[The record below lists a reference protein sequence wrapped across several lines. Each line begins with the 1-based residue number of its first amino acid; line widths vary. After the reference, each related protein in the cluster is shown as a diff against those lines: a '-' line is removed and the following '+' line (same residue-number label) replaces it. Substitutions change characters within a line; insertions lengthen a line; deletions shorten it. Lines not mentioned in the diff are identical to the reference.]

1 MTYFLETLSFYKSQQ
16 QIPNLVTLYKIYNNK
31 NKTKSNNN
39 KKSAGI
45 ITDFMENKMWKIL
58 LINVPSA
65 ADYLGLF
72 RAFRLV
78 CCIIRFLG
86 QSHIWSRT
94 CHRRLNFKC
103 QGKCQIEL
111 IFHAE
116 FRGGGATELL
126 TEHFKHFFLIDEIFP
141 DFWMVQYYIY
151 FYF

>member
-31 NKTKSNNN
+31 NKTKSNN
-39 KKSAGI
+39 KKKVQVLLLI
-45 ITDFMENKMWKIL
+45 LRENKMWKIL
-58 LINVPSA
+58 LINVPSAA

-103 QGKCQIEL
+103 QGKCQQIWL

-126 TEHFKHFFLIDEIFP
+126 TEHF
-141 DFWMVQYYIY
+141 
-151 FYF
+151 

>member
-31 NKTKSNNN
+31 NKKQQQ
-39 KKSAGI
+39 KKVQVLLLI
-45 ITDFMENKMWKIL
+45 LRENKMWKIL
-58 LINVPSA
+58 LINVPSAA

-103 QGKCQIEL
+103 QGKCQQIWL

-126 TEHFKHFFLIDEIFP
+126 TEHF
-141 DFWMVQYYIY
+141 
-151 FYF
+151 

>member
-1 MTYFLETLSFYKSQQ
+1 MQVLLL
-16 QIPNLVTLYKIYNNK
+16 ILR
-31 NKTKSNNN
+31 
-39 KKSAGI
+39 
-45 ITDFMENKMWKIL
+45 ENKMWKIL
-58 LINVPSA
+58 LINVPSAAA

-103 QGKCQIEL
+103 QGKCQQIWL

-126 TEHFKHFFLIDEIFP
+126 TEHFKHFFNWWNFPRLLDGSVLYLLLLLILKSNEKKYWNSISANTYLFS
-141 DFWMVQYYIY
+141 IT
-151 FYF
+151 

>member
-1 MTYFLETLSFYKSQQ
+1 MQVLLL
-16 QIPNLVTLYKIYNNK
+16 ILR
-31 NKTKSNNN
+31 
-39 KKSAGI
+39 
-45 ITDFMENKMWKIL
+45 ENKMWKIL

-103 QGKCQIEL
+103 QGKCQQIWL
-111 IFHAE
+111 IYHAE

-126 TEHFKHFFLIDEIFP
+126 INRTLLT
-141 DFWMVQYYIY
+141 
-151 FYF
+151 FYFNWWNFPRLFDGSVLYLLLLLKANEKKYWYSISANTYLV